1 MTSTLKAFSLLMV
14 SLLLSTVTAWA
25 QSTVTAQG
33 RIIDET
39 GEGVIGASVVVQGTT
54 TGAVTDLDGNF
65 SIPNVAVGATLEI
78 SYMGYK
84 NVTVKVDGKPIAVT
98 LQEDSQALD
107 EVVVVGYGVMRKSDL
122 TGAVA
127 SVKAEEALKNN
138 PTSDITSALQ
148 GRLAGVSIMSSSG
161 QPGSSST
168 IRIRGMNSISGDG
181 GPLVVIDGFI
191 GGSLNSLNAADIASV
206 EVLKDASATAIYGSR
221 GANGVILVTTKN
233 PEVGKTRVEYNGYIN
248 FKTPYSLPDLLSPGQ
263 MAELAND
270 YWAEMHNGEQNHFY
284 SADEIADFYAGK
296 GGYDYIVVP

>member
-1 MTSTLKAFSLLMV
+1 MKKFMTSTLKAFSLLMV

-107 EVVVVGYGVMRKSDL
+107 EVVVVGVGYGVMRKSDL
-122 TGAVA
+122 TGSVT
-127 SVKAEEALKNN
+127 SVKAEDVMKNN
-138 PTSDITSALQ
+138 PTSDISSALQ
-148 GRLAGVSIMSSSG
+148 GRMAGVSIMSSSG

-168 IRIRGMNSISGDG
+168 IRIRGMNSISGDE

-206 EVLKDASATAIYGSR
+206 EVLKDASATAQEPAGRQDQSGIQRLHQLQDPLLVAGDPES
-221 GANGVILVTTKN
+221 GADG
-233 PEVGKTRVEYNGYIN
+233 R
-248 FKTPYSLPDLLSPGQ
+248 FGQ
-263 MAELAND
+263 YLWHGNL
-270 YWAEMHNGEQNHFY
+270 WATQLFLHR
-284 SADEIADFYAGK
+284 
-296 GGYDYIVVP
+296 